1 MGLPSLRSKGAHQAR
16 SCRAG
21 QRHVPDLRGHAG
33 LHQFAGQ
40 VRPSPA
46 GTAVLEIARKIA
58 DELGSVP
65 LNANRR
71 ALVGYLSM
79 LEG

>member
-1 MGLPSLRSKGAHQAR
+1 MCPTSEVMRDFLSSPGSYAR
-16 SCRAG
+16 
-21 QRHVPDLRGHAG
+21 
-33 LHQFAGQ
+33 
-40 VRPSPA
+40 SPA

-65 LNANRR
+65 LNANCH
-71 ALVGYLSM
+71 ALVGYESM